1 MEVKWEIFVK
11 KDLRVLLVVDG
22 ASSRTDEVEC
32 VGAHDQNENEDQ
44 RQRHDPA
51 KQNQEQDPADE
62 EQDGHDGAGFVRL
75 VPVAGGW
82 HWRRAVQAS
91 PSTVGQWGCQR

>member
-1 MEVKWEIFVK
+1 MYASI
-11 KDLRVLLVVDG
+11 LVVDG
-22 ASSRTDEVEC
+22 ASSLTNEVEC

-44 RQRHDPA
+44 CQRHDPA

-75 VPVAGGW
+75 VPVAGGV
-82 HWRRAVQAS
+82 RMTRLPTAAS
-91 PSTVGQWGCQR
+91 LS

>member
-1 MEVKWEIFVK
+1 MEVKWVIK
-11 KDLRVLLVVDG
+11 KDLRILLVVDG
-22 ASSRTDEVEC
+22 ASSRTDEVKR
-32 VGAHDQNENEDQ
+32 VSTHDQNENEDQ

-75 VPVAGGW
+75 VPVAGGV
-82 HWRRAVQAS
+82 RMTS
-91 PSTVGQWGCQR
+91 PSNSSLTQLEQSKTR